1 MLARKNQLIA
11 KSTALSTVDRSMLMQ
26 QRTLAI
32 RRQDYAELAE
42 IDAKLATDV
51 PKAPESAKQNT
62 LDLLA
67 KVNERNRKAN
77 LEAMRKA
84 ELESVERK
92 RRERKL
98 ALEKGA
104 SGSPGPI
111 DPSARLKITPRTF
124 NSATP
129 TTRFVIA
136 LHCSAL
142 LIVLKAWNTCCERK
156 RKYEGGGASD
166 EGIWGFV

>member
-1 MLARKNQLIA
+1 MLARKNQLQI
-11 KSTALSTVDRSMLMQ
+11 KSTTLSTIDRSMLMQ

-32 RRQDYAELAE
+32 RRQDYAEMAE
-42 IDAKLATDV
+42 VEAKLAAAAE
-51 PKAPESAKQNT
+51 KAPDKTRHSST
-62 LDLLA
+62 MDMLA

-77 LEAMRKA
+77 TDAMRKA
-84 ELESVERK
+84 ELEGVERK

-104 SGSPGPI
+104 SGSPIPI

-129 TTRFVIA
+129 TRFGVILPDCA
-136 LHCSAL
+136 MRC
-142 LIVLKAWNTCCERK
+142 
-156 RKYEGGGASD
+156 
-166 EGIWGFV
+166 